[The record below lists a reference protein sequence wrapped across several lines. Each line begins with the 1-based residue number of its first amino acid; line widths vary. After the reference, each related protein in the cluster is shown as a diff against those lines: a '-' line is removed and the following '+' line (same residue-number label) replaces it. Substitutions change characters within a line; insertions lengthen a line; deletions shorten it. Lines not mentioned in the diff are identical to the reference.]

1 MVVRAGRWTGPI
13 DIMIQDLRFA
23 IRLLAKE
30 RWFTTVAVV
39 SLALGIGANTAIFS
53 LINTLMLRQLPVR
66 EPQQLVEFMSAY
78 PGEPRRNGFQYAH
91 YERVR
96 DASTALSD
104 VFGFAPARLTVV
116 RDGSSTHEVSAE
128 YVTGNFFAALGVESA
143 LGRVLGTLDDRMGG
157 GAAVAVLSWPY
168 WNTRFAAD
176 PAIVGR
182 QITVNNVP
190 VTVVGVA
197 ARNFAGV
204 WLESR
209 PDLWVPLAMEP
220 MIAQPS
226 QRQSGRLFMATFG
239 RLKSGVSIEQVTA
252 EMRVLDRSRVE
263 AMARLFGNAEWL
275 EARLDVEP
283 AGAGAS
289 MLRER
294 LSRPLLA
301 LMAMVGVLLLLA
313 CINIASLLLARGAAR
328 EREMALRAAIGA
340 SRTRLWRQVLAES
353 LLLSSA
359 GGIIGIGLAYVGALT
374 LMQILLS
381 GRLVVGLP
389 EQIPLDVQPDL
400 RVLLFTAT
408 VAVLTG
414 IVFGLVPAWNAS
426 ASARIS
432 TLREGGTVGERRSRR
447 RAGRVLVV
455 AQVALSVVMLSAA
468 GLLVSH
474 LSNLRN
480 LNLGFDRESVLLV
493 TLDPSRSGYE
503 RLRLSNLYR
512 DLLGRLQAIPGVRN
526 ATVSGAT
533 PISGAGASRFVN
545 VDGVVERAEDRR
557 YVSLN
562 WVAPKYFTTYG
573 TPLVAGRDFAF
584 EDESRSPVAI
594 VNQAMARHYFGTG
607 NPLGRRFTFEGQTRS
622 YEIIGIVADAK
633 YYDLYETPPRTIYM
647 NVFQEARGSASQF
660 ALRTDVAPTALVSDV
675 RRAVADVTPNVSVGK
690 VTTLTEQLDASI
702 VVERLIALLSSAFGA
717 VGALLAAIG
726 LYGLLAYTVSRRTTE
741 IGVRMALGATKG
753 QITSMVLKNAFGL
766 VAAGLIIGAPLA
778 MISPRFLARLV
789 QSLTVEL
796 PLPLVVAAVAMIGV
810 GLVAAYVPARRA
822 SRIEPMQALRQT

>member
-1 MVVRAGRWTGPI
+1 
-13 DIMIQDLRFA
+13 MIQDVRLA
-23 IRLLAKE
+23 IRMLAKE
-30 RWFTTVAVV
+30 RWFSAVAVL
-39 SLALGIGANTAIFS
+39 SLALGIGANTTIFS
-53 LINTLMLRQLPVR
+53 LLNTLMLRPLPVR
-66 EPQQLVEFMSAY
+66 EPQQLVQFMSAY

-91 YERVR
+91 YQRVR
-96 DASTALSD
+96 DGSTTLSD
-104 VFGFAPARLTVV
+104 VFGFAPARFTIGLE
-116 RDGSSTHEVSAE
+116 GSDTHVVSAE
-128 YVTGNFFAALGVESA
+128 YVTGNFFSALGVESA
-143 LGRVLGTLDDRMGG
+143 LGRVLRTQDDGMGG

-182 QITVNNVP
+182 QITVNSVP
-190 VTVVGVA
+190 ATVVGVA
-197 ARNFAGV
+197 ARNFAGA

-226 QRQSGRLFMATFG
+226 QRQSGRLFMAMIG
-239 RLKSGVSIEQVTA
+239 RLKFGVSIEQATA
-252 EMRVLDRSRVE
+252 ELRVLDRSRVE
-263 AMARLFGNAEWL
+263 DMAGLFGNAEWL
-275 EARLDVEP
+275 KARLDVEP
-283 AGAGAS
+283 AGAGTS
-289 MLRER
+289 LLRER

-301 LMAMVGVLLLLA
+301 LMAMVAVLLLLA

-328 EREMALRAAIGA
+328 EREIALRAAIGA
-340 SRTRLWRQVLAES
+340 NRLRLWRQVLAES
-353 LLLSSA
+353 LLLSGG

-381 GRLVVGLP
+381 GRLIVGLP
-389 EQIPLDVQPDL
+389 DQIRLDVQPDL
-400 RVLLFTAT
+400 RVLVFTAS

-414 IVFGLVPAWNAS
+414 VVFGLVPAWNAS
-426 ASARIS
+426 ASVRIS

-447 RAGRVLVV
+447 RVGRVLVV

-480 LNLGFDRESVLLV
+480 LNLGFERDSVLLV

-503 RLRLSNLYR
+503 RLQLSNLYR
-512 DLLGRLQAIPGVRN
+512 DLLGRLQTIPGVRS

-545 VDGVVERAEDRR
+545 VDGVVERVEDRR

-584 EDESRSPVAI
+584 EDEGRPAVAI
-594 VNQAMARHYFGTG
+594 VNQAMARHYFGTS

-633 YYDLYETPPRTIYM
+633 YLDLYETPPRTIYM
-647 NVFQEARGSASQF
+647 NAFQEARGSASQF
-660 ALRTDVAPTALVSDV
+660 ALRTDVAPTSVIADV
-675 RRAVADVTPNVSVGK
+675 RRAVNQVAPNVTVGK
-690 VTTLTEQLDASI
+690 VTTLTEQMDASI
-702 VVERLIALLSSAFGA
+702 VVERLIALLSIAFGA

-741 IGVRMALGATKG
+741 IGVRMALGATRG
-753 QITSMVLKNAFGL
+753 RITSMVLTSALGL
-766 VAAGLIIGAPLA
+766 VVGGLVIGAPLA
-778 MISPRFLARLV
+778 VASPRFLAPLV
-789 QSLTVEL
+789 QSLTVEP
-796 PLPLVVAAVAMIGV
+796 PLPLAVAALVMIGV
-810 GLVAAYVPARRA
+810 GLVAAYLPGRRA
-822 SRIEPMQALRQT
+822 SRVEPMQALRQS

>member
-96 DASTALSD
+96 DASTTLSD

-128 YVTGNFFAALGVESA
+128 YVTGNFFAALGVESV

-226 QRQSGRLFMATFG
+226 QRQSGRLFMAMFG

-584 EDESRSPVAI
+584 EDESRPPVAI

-675 RRAVADVTPNVSVGK
+675 RRAVADVMPNVSVGK

-753 QITSMVLKNAFGL
+753 QITSMVLKSALGL

>member
-1 MVVRAGRWTGPI
+1 M
-13 DIMIQDLRFA
+13 
-23 IRLLAKE
+23 LLKE
-30 RWFTTVAVV
+30 RWFTAVAVL

-53 LINTLMLRQLPVR
+53 LINALMLRTLPVR
-66 EPQQLVEFMSAY
+66 DPQQLVEFMSAY

-96 DASTALSD
+96 DGSTTLSD
-104 VFGFAPARLTVV
+104 VFGFAPARFTVG
-116 RDGSSTHEVSAE
+116 RDGSGTHEVSAE

-143 LGRVLGTLDDRMGG
+143 LGRVLRTQDDRMDG
-157 GAAVAVLSWPY
+157 GAAVAVLSWQY
-168 WNTRFAAD
+168 WNTRLAAD

-182 QITVNNVP
+182 QITVNSVP

-197 ARNFAGV
+197 ARNFAGA

-226 QRQSGRLFMATFG
+226 QRQSGRLFMAVFG
-239 RLKSGVSIEQVTA
+239 RLKSGVSIEQATA

-263 AMARLFGNAEWL
+263 DMARLFGNAEWL
-275 EARLDVEP
+275 KAQLDVEP
-283 AGAGAS
+283 AGAGTS

-301 LMAMVGVLLLLA
+301 LMTIVGVLLLLA

-328 EREMALRAAIGA
+328 EREMALRAALGA

-353 LLLSSA
+353 LLLSGG

-381 GRLVVGLP
+381 GRLIIGLP
-389 EQIPLDVQPDL
+389 EQIRLDVQPDL
-400 RVLLFTAT
+400 RVLVFTAS

-414 IVFGLVPAWNAS
+414 VVFGLVPAWSAS

-447 RAGRVLVV
+447 RVGRVLVV

-468 GLLVSH
+468 GVLVTH

-480 LNLGFDRESVLLV
+480 LNLGFDRDSVLLV
-493 TLDPSRSGYE
+493 SLDGSRSGYE
-503 RLRLSNLYR
+503 RLQLSNLYR
-512 DLLGRLQAIPGVRN
+512 DLLGRLQTIPGVRA

-545 VDGVVERAEDRR
+545 VDGVVERVEDRR

-562 WVAPKYFTTYG
+562 WVAPKYFTTYS

-584 EDESRSPVAI
+584 EDESRPPVAI
-594 VNQAMARHYFGTG
+594 VNQATTRHYFGTS
-607 NPLGRRFTFEGQTRS
+607 NPLGRRFTFDGQTRS
-622 YEIIGIVADAK
+622 YEIVGVVADAK
-633 YYDLYETPPRTIYM
+633 YFDLYETPPRTIYM
-647 NVFQEARGSASQF
+647 NVFQEARGIASQF
-660 ALRTDVAPTALVSDV
+660 ALRTTVAPSSVVGDV
-675 RRAVADVTPNVSVGK
+675 RRAVSEVAPNVAVGK
-690 VTTLTEQLDASI
+690 VTTLTEQVDASI

-753 QITSMVLKNAFGL
+753 QITSMVLKSAFGL
-766 VAAGLIIGAPLA
+766 VLAGLVIGAPLA
-778 MISPRFLARLV
+778 VVSPRVLARLV
-789 QSLTVEL
+789 QSLTVEASM
-796 PLPLVVAAVAMIGV
+796 PLVVAAVAMIGV
-810 GLVAAYVPARRA
+810 GLLAAFVPARRA
-822 SRIEPMQALRQT
+822 SRVEPTDALRQT

>member
-1 MVVRAGRWTGPI
+1 
-13 DIMIQDLRFA
+13 MIHDLRFA
-23 IRLLAKE
+23 VRMLLKE
-30 RWFTTVAVV
+30 RWFTAVAVL

-53 LINTLMLRQLPVR
+53 LINALMLRTLPVR
-66 EPQQLVEFMSAY
+66 DPQQLVEFMSAY

-96 DASTALSD
+96 DGSTTLSD
-104 VFGFAPARLTVV
+104 VFGFAPARFTVG
-116 RDGSSTHEVSAE
+116 RDGSGTHEVSAE

-143 LGRVLGTLDDRMGG
+143 LGRVLRTQDDRMDG
-157 GAAVAVLSWPY
+157 GAAVAVLSWQY
-168 WNTRFAAD
+168 WNTRLAAD

-182 QITVNNVP
+182 QITVNSVP

-197 ARNFAGV
+197 ARNFAGA

-226 QRQSGRLFMATFG
+226 QRQSGRLFMAVFG
-239 RLKSGVSIEQVTA
+239 RLKSGVSIEQATA

-263 AMARLFGNAEWL
+263 DMARLFGNAEWL
-275 EARLDVEP
+275 KAQLDVEP
-283 AGAGAS
+283 AGAGTS

-301 LMAMVGVLLLLA
+301 LMTIVGVLLLLA

-353 LLLSSA
+353 LLLSGG

-381 GRLVVGLP
+381 GRLIIGLP
-389 EQIPLDVQPDL
+389 EQIRLDVQPDL
-400 RVLLFTAT
+400 RVLVFTAS

-414 IVFGLVPAWNAS
+414 VVFGLVPAWSAS

-447 RAGRVLVV
+447 RVGRVLVV

-468 GLLVSH
+468 GVLVTH

-480 LNLGFDRESVLLV
+480 LNLGFDRDSVLLV
-493 TLDPSRSGYE
+493 SLDGSRSGYE
-503 RLRLSNLYR
+503 RLQLSNLYR
-512 DLLGRLQAIPGVRN
+512 DLLGRLQTIPGVRA

-545 VDGVVERAEDRR
+545 VDGVVERVEDRR

-562 WVAPKYFTTYG
+562 WVAPKYFTTYS

-584 EDESRSPVAI
+584 EDESRPPVAI
-594 VNQAMARHYFGTG
+594 VNQATTRHYFGTS
-607 NPLGRRFTFEGQTRS
+607 NPLGRRFTFDGQTRS
-622 YEIIGIVADAK
+622 YEIVGVVADAK
-633 YYDLYETPPRTIYM
+633 YFDLYETPPRTIYM
-647 NVFQEARGSASQF
+647 NVFQEARGIASQF
-660 ALRTDVAPTALVSDV
+660 ALRTTVAPSSVVGDV
-675 RRAVADVTPNVSVGK
+675 RRAVSEVAPNVAVGK
-690 VTTLTEQLDASI
+690 VTTLTEQVDASI

-753 QITSMVLKNAFGL
+753 QITSMVLKSAFGL
-766 VAAGLIIGAPLA
+766 VLAGLVIGAPLA
-778 MISPRFLARLV
+778 VVSPRVLARLV
-789 QSLTVEL
+789 QSLTVEASM
-796 PLPLVVAAVAMIGV
+796 PLVVAAVAMIGV
-810 GLVAAYVPARRA
+810 GLLAAFVPARRA
-822 SRIEPMQALRQT
+822 SRVEPTDALRQT